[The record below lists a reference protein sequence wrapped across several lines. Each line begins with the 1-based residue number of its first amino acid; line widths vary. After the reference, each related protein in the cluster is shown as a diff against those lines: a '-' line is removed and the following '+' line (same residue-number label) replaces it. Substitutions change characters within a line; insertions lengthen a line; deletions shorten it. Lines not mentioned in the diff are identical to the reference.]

1 MTPSSATEP
10 DAALDGGRR
19 LRPRRVPM
27 PGAAGRHAPIP
38 PWLLAGGSLAGY
50 AAVRLLAGVHDPF
63 GIGLAALPLFISS
76 IFLGRRAAA
85 LVALAVVVLTIGPI
99 GFSSTWTALD
109 WSTLAELTVLV
120 MSAALLRLAF
130 GRIAARD
137 ASREAREASLND
149 RIESVLG
156 IAERLTTS
164 LDRDEVFGLIV
175 SEMNRAV
182 ATDATTIRIRRGDRL
197 ELVAW
202 AGMSAEIAAQLPVLT
217 TDEDWFQEV
226 DLTRRPWS
234 RDDVAVARRSDADE
248 LRYERYDGVV
258 RIGAE
263 LVVPLLQD
271 DRVIGVMSAVSF
283 EPRTWTAGD
292 IEFAEAVATHASI
305 AIHNAN
311 LFGEAQVRAGQLAVL
326 QAASARMSRQNTIES
341 VGRAIVEEI
350 RQIIDYHNCR
360 VYMLDET
367 SELIPIAF
375 EGVVGA
381 YEKVDFELLRTRL
394 GEGFTGWVG
403 LHGLPLLVNDANSDP
418 RGATIPGTD
427 EVDESM
433 LVVPMRYDERVS
445 GVITLSKLGL
455 NQFDEDNLQLLS
467 ILADQAATAV
477 ESARLL
483 TRSERLAQEL
493 RGLLDM
499 SSALS
504 ESLDPRQ
511 VADLIAR
518 HLATAMGVERCG
530 ISYWERA
537 TDRILTW
544 GYWPASDLEAIEPA
558 FDIKDYPE
566 TRRVLERQVT
576 VVVDTHDP
584 LADRAEVAYLVQTG
598 DRMLAMLPLVAKGTA
613 IGLVEL
619 TSRTHRT
626 FDATRLELA
635 RTMANEA
642 AMALENARLYED
654 ARKLADRD
662 QLTGFFN
669 HRYLH
674 ERLGE
679 EVVRSQ
685 RSKTPLAVMM
695 IDLDG
700 FKLVN
705 DTFGHLFGDRVLA
718 WVAEELRTTLRAS
731 DIPARYGGDEF
742 AIILPDTDREAA
754 WLAAQRVLAAL
765 SERGYQSPDRS
776 PVSIGCSIGV
786 AAYPVDGRTAQDLI
800 ARADAAMYRVKG
812 AGGSAAEL
820 AVVRGGQRRA
830 GRAPRPARPGAPELV
845 SIAGPGA
852 AGSAS

>member
-1 MTPSSATEP
+1 MQNTLRP
-10 DAALDGGRR
+10 AAL
-19 LRPRRVPM
+19 LR
-27 PGAAGRHAPIP
+27 APIP
-38 PWLLAGGSLAGY
+38 P
-50 AAVRLLAGVHDPF
+50 VLLAGVAIVGYGLVRVLAGASDPF
-63 GIGLAALPLFISS
+63 GIGLAALPLFVAA
-76 IFLGRRAAA
+76 IFLGRGPAL
-85 LVALAVVVLTIGPI
+85 LVALAVGLITVGPMIGT
-99 GFSSTWTALD
+99 SHWTGLE
-109 WSTLAELTVLV
+109 WSTVAELAVLV
-120 MSAALLRLAF
+120 VSATFVRLAF

-137 ASREAREASLND
+137 ASRTEREARLND

-156 IAERLTTS
+156 IAQRLTTS
-164 LDRDEVFGLIV
+164 LDRTEVFRLIV

-182 ATDATTIRIRRGDRL
+182 ATDGTTIRIRRGDVL

-202 AGMSAEIAAQLPVLT
+202 AGLADDVAGRLPELST
-217 TDEDWFQEV
+217 TEDWFQEIEQ
-226 DLTRRPWS
+226 TRRPWY
-234 RDDVAVARRSDADE
+234 RDDIDADRRSAAGR
-248 LRYERYDGVV
+248 LRYERYDPVA
-258 RIGAE
+258 RIAAE

-283 EPRTWTAGD
+283 QPRAWTTGD

-305 AIHNAN
+305 AIHNAD

-360 VYMLDET
+360 VYMLEE
-367 SELIPIAF
+367 SAELLPIAF
-375 EGVVGA
+375 EGIVGA

-403 LHGLPLLVNDANSDP
+403 LHGLPLLINDANNDP

-433 LVVPMRYDERVS
+433 LVVPMRYDERVI

-455 NQFDEDNLQLLS
+455 NQFDEDNLRLLS

-483 TRSERLAQEL
+483 THSQRLAQEL

-518 HLATAMGVERCG
+518 HLASVMGVERCG
-530 ISYWERA
+530 ISYWERG
-537 TDRILTW
+537 TDRLLTW
-544 GYWPASDLEAIEPA
+544 GYWPAAELEGVEPYFDL
-558 FDIKDYPE
+558 DDYPD

-576 VVVDTHDP
+576 SVIDTHDP
-584 LADRAEVAYLVQTG
+584 AADRAEVALLVQQG
-598 DRMLAMLPLVAKGTA
+598 DRMLAMLPLVAKGTS

-619 TSRTHRT
+619 ISRSPKT

-679 EVVRSQ
+679 ELVRSQ
-685 RSKTPLAVMM
+685 RSKTALAVLM

-705 DTFGHLFGDRVLA
+705 DSFGHLFGDKVLA
-718 WVAEELRTTLRAS
+718 WVAGELRATLRAS

-754 WLAAQRVLAAL
+754 WLAAQRILAAL
-765 SERGYQSPDRS
+765 TERAYPSADRA

-786 AAYPVDGRTAQDLI
+786 AAFPVDGRTAQDLI
-800 ARADAAMYRVKG
+800 ARADAAMYRAKG

-820 AVVRGGQRRA
+820 AGLRGGQRRS
-830 GRAPRPARPGAPELV
+830 RPARPGRSAARPLV
-845 SIAGPGA
+845 AV
-852 AGSAS
+852 AGSAEVDSGS

>member
-1 MTPSSATEP
+1 MQNTIRPAT
-10 DAALDGGRR
+10 L
-19 LRPRRVPM
+19 LR
-27 PGAAGRHAPIP
+27 APIP
-38 PWLLAGGSLAGY
+38 PALLAAVSVGGYGI
-50 AAVRLLAGVHDPF
+50 VRLAAGVHDPF
-63 GIGLAALPLFISS
+63 GIGLAAVPLFVAAV
-76 IFLGRRAAA
+76 FLGRRAAL
-85 LVALAVVVLTIGPI
+85 LVALAIALITVGPI
-99 GFSSTWTALD
+99 LVLRTRSALD
-109 WSTLAELTVLV
+109 WSSIAEFVILAI
-120 MSAALLRLAF
+120 SAIFLRLAF
-130 GRIAARD
+130 GRVAARD
-137 ASREAREASLND
+137 ASRAAREATLND

-156 IAERLTTS
+156 IAQRLTTS
-164 LDRDEVFGLIV
+164 LDRTEVFRLIV

-182 ATDATTIRIRRGDRL
+182 VTDATTIRIRRGDAL

-202 AGMSAEIAAQLPVLT
+202 AGLTDEIAGRLPVLAT
-217 TDEDWFQEV
+217 SEDWFQEIEHS
-226 DLTRRPWS
+226 RRPWY
-234 RDDVAVARRSDADE
+234 RDDVETDRRSEAGRQ
-248 LRYERYDGVV
+248 RYERYDPVV
-258 RIGAE
+258 AIASE

-271 DRVIGVMSAVSF
+271 ERVIGVMSAVSF
-283 EPRTWTAGD
+283 ARRKWTSGD

-305 AIHNAN
+305 AIHNAD

-360 VYMLDET
+360 VYMLEEDA
-367 SELIPIAF
+367 ELLPIAF

-403 LHGLPLLVNDANSDP
+403 MHGLPLLINDANNDP

-433 LVVPMRYDERVS
+433 LVVPMRYDERVI

-455 NQFDEDNLQLLS
+455 NQFDEDNLRLLS

-483 TRSERLAQEL
+483 TRSERLALEL

-518 HLATAMGVERCG
+518 HLATAMDVERCG
-530 ISYWERA
+530 ISYWERS
-537 TDRILTW
+537 TDRLLTW
-544 GYWPASDLEAIEPA
+544 GYWPSADLEGVEPY
-558 FDIKDYPE
+558 FELDDYPD

-576 VVVDTHDP
+576 SVIDTHDP
-584 LADRAEVAYLVQTG
+584 AADRAEVALLVQGG
-598 DRMLAMLPLVAKGTA
+598 DRMLAMLPLVAKGTS

-619 TSRTHRT
+619 ISRSPKT

-685 RSKTPLAVMM
+685 RSKTPLAVLM

-718 WVAEELRTTLRAS
+718 WVAEQLRATLRAS
-731 DIPARYGGDEF
+731 DVPARYGGDEF
-742 AIILPDTDREAA
+742 AIILPDTDRDAA
-754 WLAAQRVLAAL
+754 WLAAQRILAAM
-765 SERGYQSPDRS
+765 SEHAYQGADRA

-800 ARADAAMYRVKG
+800 AKADAAMYRAKG
-812 AGGSAAEL
+812 DGGAAAEL
-820 AVVRGGQRRA
+820 AGSRSAMRRSRGARQGHPA
-830 GRAPRPARPGAPELV
+830 GPQLLAIGGSADGAP
-845 SIAGPGA
+845 
-852 AGSAS
+852 GSEARSTRR

>member
-1 MTPSSATEP
+1 MQNNLRP
-10 DAALDGGRR
+10 AAL
-19 LRPRRVPM
+19 LR
-27 PGAAGRHAPIP
+27 APIP
-38 PWLLAGGSLAGY
+38 AGPLAAAAVLGY
-50 AAVRLLAGVHDPF
+50 ALARAVAGSHEPYGV
-63 GIGLAALPLFISS
+63 GLAALPLFVAA
-76 IFLGRRAAA
+76 IFLGRRAAL
-85 LVALAVVVLTIGPI
+85 LVALAVVAITVGPLLA
-99 GFSSTWTALD
+99 TRPWTALEG
-109 WSTLAELTVLV
+109 SIVTELVVLV
-120 MSAALLRLAF
+120 VAAIILRLAF
-130 GRIAARD
+130 GRIVARD
-137 ASREAREASLND
+137 ASRAAREARLND

-156 IAERLTTS
+156 IAQRLTTS
-164 LDRDEVFGLIV
+164 LDRTEVFQLIV

-182 ATDATTIRIRRGDRL
+182 ATDATTIRIRRGEDL

-202 AGMSAEIAAQLPVLT
+202 AGLPDDVAGALPVLT
-217 TDEDWFQEV
+217 TGEDWFREI
-226 DLTRRPWS
+226 DATRRPWY
-234 RDDVAVARRSDADE
+234 RDDVEADRRSE
-248 LRYERYDGVV
+248 PGRLRYERYDPVV
-258 RIGAE
+258 QIASE

-283 EPRTWTAGD
+283 VRRTWTPGD

-305 AIHNAN
+305 AIHNAD

-326 QAASARMSRQNTIES
+326 QAASSRMSRQNTIES

-360 VYMLDET
+360 VYMLED
-367 SELIPIAF
+367 SAELLPIAF

-403 LHGLPLLVNDANSDP
+403 LHGLPLLINDANNDP

-433 LVVPMRYDERVS
+433 LVVPMRYDERVI

-455 NQFDEDNLQLLS
+455 NQFDEDNLRLLS

-483 TRSERLAQEL
+483 THSQRLALEL

-504 ESLDPRQ
+504 ESLDPRE

-518 HLATAMGVERCG
+518 HLASAMGVERCG
-530 ISYWERA
+530 ISYWERSS
-537 TDRILTW
+537 DRLLTW
-544 GYWPASDLEAIEPA
+544 GYWPAAELEGVEPYFDLN
-558 FDIKDYPE
+558 DYPD

-576 VVVDTHDP
+576 SVIDTHDP
-584 LADRAEVAYLVQTG
+584 AADRAEVALLVQSG
-598 DRMLAMLPLVAKGTA
+598 DRMLAMLPLVAKGTS

-619 TSRTHRT
+619 ISRSPKT

-685 RSKTPLAVMM
+685 RSKTPLAVLM

-718 WVAEELRTTLRAS
+718 WVAEELRATLRAS

-754 WLAAQRVLAAL
+754 WLAAQRILVAL
-765 SERGYQSPDRS
+765 TERSYQSPDRA

-786 AAYPVDGRTAQDLI
+786 AAFPVDGRTAQDLI

-812 AGGSAAEL
+812 AGGAAAEL
-820 AVVRGGQRRA
+820 AGLRGGQRRS
-830 GRAPRPARPGAPELV
+830 RTNRQARSSSRLLLAVGGSTGVEPGA
-845 SIAGPGA
+845 
-852 AGSAS
+852 

>member
-1 MTPSSATEP
+1 M
-10 DAALDGGRR
+10 GR
-19 LRPRRVPM
+19 LRSRNERAFTRPVTLLR
-27 PGAAGRHAPIP
+27 APIP
-38 PWLLAGGSLAGY
+38 PWLLAVGSLLGY
-50 AAVRLLAGVHDPF
+50 GLVRLLAGVHDPF
-63 GIGLAALPLFISS
+63 GIGLAAVPLFVAST
-76 IFLGRRAAA
+76 FLGGRAAI
-85 LVALAVVVLTIGPI
+85 LVGLAVTFLTIGPI
-99 GFSSTWTALD
+99 AVTPPWTVLD
-109 WSTLAELTVLV
+109 WSALAELAVLAV
-120 MSAALLRLAF
+120 SATFLRLAL

-137 ASREAREASLND
+137 ASRAAREARLND

-156 IAERLTTS
+156 IAQRLTTS
-164 LDRDEVFGLIV
+164 LDRNEVFRLIV

-182 ATDATTIRIRRGDRL
+182 ATDATTIRIRRGDTL

-202 AGMSAEIAAQLPVLT
+202 AGMTDEVAGQLPALAT
-217 TDEDWFQEV
+217 AEDWFQEV
-226 DLTRRPWS
+226 ERTRQPWY
-234 RDDVAVARRSDADE
+234 RDDVAADRVTE
-248 LRYERYDGVV
+248 AGRLRYERYDQVA
-258 RIGAE
+258 RIAAE

-283 EPRTWTAGD
+283 ERRTWTAGD

-305 AIHNAN
+305 AIHNAD

-360 VYMLDET
+360 VYMLEET
-367 SELIPIAF
+367 AELIPIAF
-375 EGVVGA
+375 EGRVGA
-381 YEKVDFELLRTRL
+381 YEQVDFELLRTRL

-403 LHGLPLLVNDANSDP
+403 LHGLPLLINDANTDP

-433 LVVPMRYDERVS
+433 LVVPMRYDERVI

-455 NQFDEDNLQLLS
+455 DQFDENNLRLLS

-504 ESLDPRQ
+504 ASLDPRQ

-518 HLATAMGVERCG
+518 HLAKSMDVEGCG
-530 ISYWERA
+530 ISYWERS

-544 GYWPASDLEAIEPA
+544 GYWPTAEIEAVEPSFDLN
-558 FDIKDYPE
+558 DYPE

-576 VVVDTHDP
+576 SVIDTHDP
-584 LADRAEVAYLVQTG
+584 LADRAEVSLLVQAG
-598 DRMLAMLPLVAKGTA
+598 DRLLAMLPLVAKGTS

-619 TSRTHRT
+619 ISSSPKT

-635 RTMANEA
+635 RTMAHEA

-685 RSKTPLAVMM
+685 RSKTPLAVLM

-718 WVAEELRTTLRAS
+718 WVAEELRATLRAS

-754 WLAAQRVLAAL
+754 WLAAQRILAAL
-765 SERGYQSPDRS
+765 TERAYHSPDRS

-812 AGGSAAEL
+812 VGGAAAEL
-820 AVVRGGQRRA
+820 AVLRGSPHRARA
-830 GRAPRPARPGAPELV
+830 GRPTRSGGRAVVPIG
-845 SIAGPGA
+845 
-852 AGSAS
+852 GSAAADSVP

>member
-1 MTPSSATEP
+1 MQNTIRP
-10 DAALDGGRR
+10 AAL
-19 LRPRRVPM
+19 LR
-27 PGAAGRHAPIP
+27 APIP
-38 PWLLAGGSLAGY
+38 AGPLAVAAVLGY
-50 AAVRLLAGVHDPF
+50 ALARAVAGSHEPYGV
-63 GIGLAALPLFISS
+63 GLAALPLFVAA
-76 IFLGRRAAA
+76 IFLGRRAAL
-85 LVALAVVVLTIGPI
+85 LVALVVGAITIVPLLA
-99 GFSSTWTALD
+99 TRPWTAFEG
-109 WSTLAELTVLV
+109 SIVTELAVLV
-120 MSAALLRLAF
+120 VAAIILRLAF
-130 GRIAARD
+130 GRIIARD
-137 ASREAREASLND
+137 ASRAAREARLND

-156 IAERLTTS
+156 IAQRLTTS
-164 LDRDEVFGLIV
+164 LDRTEVFRLIV

-182 ATDATTIRIRRGDRL
+182 ATDATTIRIRRGEAL

-202 AGMSAEIAAQLPVLT
+202 AGLPDDVAGALPALT
-217 TDEDWFQEV
+217 TGEDWFQEI
-226 DLTRRPWS
+226 DHSRRPWY
-234 RDDVAVARRSDADE
+234 RDDVAADRGTE
-248 LRYERYDGVV
+248 PGRVRYERYDPVV
-258 RIGAE
+258 QIASE

-305 AIHNAN
+305 AIHNAD

-360 VYMLDET
+360 VYMLED
-367 SELIPIAF
+367 SAELLPIAF

-403 LHGLPLLVNDANSDP
+403 LHGLPLLINDANDDP

-427 EVDESM
+427 EVEESM
-433 LVVPMRYDERVS
+433 LVVPMRYDERVI

-455 NQFDEDNLQLLS
+455 HQFDEDNLRLLS

-483 TRSERLAQEL
+483 THSQRLAQEL

-504 ESLDPRQ
+504 ESLDPRE

-518 HLATAMGVERCG
+518 HLASAMGVERCG
-530 ISYWERA
+530 ISYWERT
-537 TDRILTW
+537 TDRLLTW
-544 GYWPASDLEAIEPA
+544 GYWPAAELEGVEPYFDLA
-558 FDIKDYPE
+558 DYPE

-576 VVVDTHDP
+576 SVVDTHDP
-584 LADRAEVAYLVQTG
+584 AADRAEVALLVQAG
-598 DRMLAMLPLVAKGTA
+598 DRMLAMLPLVAKGTS

-619 TSRTHRT
+619 TSRSPKT

-685 RSKTPLAVMM
+685 RSRTPLAVLM

-718 WVAEELRTTLRAS
+718 WVAEELRATLRAS

-754 WLAAQRVLAAL
+754 WLAAQRILVAL
-765 SERGYQSPDRS
+765 SERAYQSPDRA
-776 PVSIGCSIGV
+776 PVSVGCSIGV
-786 AAYPVDGRTAQDLI
+786 AAFPVDGRTAQDLI

-812 AGGSAAEL
+812 AGGAAAEL
-820 AVVRGGQRRA
+820 AALRGGQRRSRA
-830 GRAPRPARPGAPELV
+830 GRHARPAGRQLVAVGGSNETDPGA
-845 SIAGPGA
+845 
-852 AGSAS
+852 

>member
-1 MTPSSATEP
+1 MQNTLRP
-10 DAALDGGRR
+10 AAL
-19 LRPRRVPM
+19 LR
-27 PGAAGRHAPIP
+27 APIP
-38 PWLLAGGSLAGY
+38 P
-50 AAVRLLAGVHDPF
+50 VLLAGVAIVGYGLVRVLAGAPDPF
-63 GIGLAALPLFISS
+63 GIGLAALPLFVAA
-76 IFLGRRAAA
+76 IFLGRGSAL
-85 LVALAVVVLTIGPI
+85 LVALAVGLITVGPMIGT
-99 GFSSTWTALD
+99 SHWTGLE
-109 WSTLAELTVLV
+109 WSTVAELAVLV
-120 MSAALLRLAF
+120 VSATFVRLAF

-137 ASREAREASLND
+137 ASRTEREARLND

-156 IAERLTTS
+156 IAQRLTTS
-164 LDRDEVFGLIV
+164 LDRTEVFRLIV

-182 ATDATTIRIRRGDRL
+182 ATDGTTIRIRRGDLL

-202 AGMSAEIAAQLPVLT
+202 AGLADDVAGRLPELST
-217 TDEDWFQEV
+217 TEDWFQEIEQ
-226 DLTRRPWS
+226 TRRPWY
-234 RDDVAVARRSDADE
+234 RDDVDADRRSAAGRI
-248 LRYERYDGVV
+248 RYERYDPVV
-258 RIGAE
+258 VIAAE

-305 AIHNAN
+305 AIHNAD

-360 VYMLDET
+360 VYMLEET
-367 SELIPIAF
+367 AELIPIAF
-375 EGVVGA
+375 EGIVGA
-381 YEKVDFELLRTRL
+381 YEQVDFELLRTRL

-403 LHGLPLLVNDANSDP
+403 LHGLPLLVNDANIDP

-433 LVVPMRYDERVS
+433 LVVPMRYDERVI

-455 NQFDEDNLQLLS
+455 NQFDEDNLRLLS

-483 TRSERLAQEL
+483 THSQRLAQEL

-530 ISYWERA
+530 ISYWERG
-537 TDRILTW
+537 TDRLLTW
-544 GYWPASDLEAIEPA
+544 GYWPAAELEGVEPYFDLA
-558 FDIKDYPE
+558 DYPD

-576 VVVDTHDP
+576 SVIDTHDP
-584 LADRAEVAYLVQTG
+584 TADRAEVALLVQSG
-598 DRMLAMLPLVAKGTA
+598 DRMLAMLPLVAKGTS

-619 TSRTHRT
+619 ISRSPKT

-642 AMALENARLYED
+642 AMALE
-654 ARKLADRD
+654 
-662 QLTGFFN
+662 
-669 HRYLH
+669 
-674 ERLGE
+674 
-679 EVVRSQ
+679 
-685 RSKTPLAVMM
+685 
-695 IDLDG
+695 
-700 FKLVN
+700 
-705 DTFGHLFGDRVLA
+705 
-718 WVAEELRTTLRAS
+718 
-731 DIPARYGGDEF
+731 
-742 AIILPDTDREAA
+742 
-754 WLAAQRVLAAL
+754 
-765 SERGYQSPDRS
+765 
-776 PVSIGCSIGV
+776 
-786 AAYPVDGRTAQDLI
+786 
-800 ARADAAMYRVKG
+800 
-812 AGGSAAEL
+812 
-820 AVVRGGQRRA
+820 
-830 GRAPRPARPGAPELV
+830 
-845 SIAGPGA
+845 
-852 AGSAS
+852 

>member
-1 MTPSSATEP
+1 MSVTNEGAFSRPSAI
-10 DAALDGGRR
+10 
-19 LRPRRVPM
+19 LR
-27 PGAAGRHAPIP
+27 APIP
-38 PWLLAGGSLAGY
+38 ASLLATAAVLGY
-50 AAVRLLAGVHDPF
+50 ALVRLLAGIHDPF
-63 GIGLAALPLFISS
+63 GIGLAALPLFIAA
-76 IFLGRRAAA
+76 IFLGRRAA
-85 LVALAVVVLTIGPI
+85 LVVVLAVVAITAGPI
-99 GFSSTWTALD
+99 ALTARWTAFD
-109 WSTLAELTVLV
+109 WSTIAELTVLV
-120 MSAALLRLAF
+120 VSAAFLRLAF

-137 ASREAREASLND
+137 ASRAAREATLND

-156 IAERLTTS
+156 IAQRLTTS
-164 LDRDEVFGLIV
+164 LDRTEVFRLIV

-182 ATDATTIRIRRGDRL
+182 ATDATTIRIRHGEALR
-197 ELVAW
+197 LVAW
-202 AGMSAEIAAQLPVLT
+202 AGLTDEVAGRLPVLST
-217 TDEDWFQEV
+217 GEDWFQEI
-226 DLTRRPWS
+226 DRTRRPWS
-234 RDDVAVARRSDADE
+234 RDDVVADRRTAAGVAR
-248 LRYERYDGVV
+248 YGRYDPVV
-258 RIGAE
+258 PIAAE

-271 DRVIGVMSAVSF
+271 DRVIGVMSAVSL
-283 EPRTWTAGD
+283 ERRTWTAAD

-305 AIHNAN
+305 AIHNAD

-360 VYMLDET
+360 VYMLEET
-367 SELIPIAF
+367 AELIPIAF
-375 EGVVGA
+375 EGSVGA
-381 YEKVDFELLRTRL
+381 YEQVDFELLRTRL

-403 LHGLPLLVNDANSDP
+403 LHGLPLLIDDANDDP

-433 LVVPMRYDERVS
+433 LVVPMRYDERVI

-455 NQFDEDNLQLLS
+455 HQFDEDNLRLLS

-483 TRSERLAQEL
+483 TRSERLALEL

-518 HLATAMGVERCG
+518 HLADAMDVERCG

-537 TDRILTW
+537 TDRLLTW
-544 GYWPASDLEAIEPA
+544 GYWPAAELEGIEPW
-558 FDIKDYPE
+558 FDLDDYPD

-576 VVVDTHDP
+576 SVVDTHDP
-584 LADRAEVAYLVQTG
+584 AADRAEVALLVQAG
-598 DRMLAMLPLVAKGTA
+598 DRMLAMLPLVAKGTS

-619 TSRTHRT
+619 ISRRPKT

-654 ARKLADRD
+654 ARKLADHD

-685 RSKTPLAVMM
+685 RSKTPLAVLM

-718 WVAEELRTTLRAS
+718 WVAEELRATLRTS
-731 DIPARYGGDEF
+731 DIAARYGGDEF

-754 WLAAQRVLAAL
+754 WLAAQRILAAL
-765 SERGYQSPDRS
+765 TERAYQSPDRA

-786 AAYPVDGRTAQDLI
+786 AAFPVDGGTAQDLI

-820 AVVRGGQRRA
+820 AALRGGQRRSRV
-830 GRAPRPARPGAPELV
+830 GRSARPPGRQLL
-845 SIAGPGA
+845 SIG
-852 AGSAS
+852 GSPPIRGEG

>member
-1 MTPSSATEP
+1 VT
-10 DAALDGGRR
+10 L
-19 LRPRRVPM
+19 LR
-27 PGAAGRHAPIP
+27 APIP
-38 PWLLAGGSLAGY
+38 PWLLAAVSILGY
-50 AAVRLLAGVHDPF
+50 GLVRLLTGVHDPF
-63 GIGLAALPLFISS
+63 GIGLAAVPL
-76 IFLGRRAAA
+76 
-85 LVALAVVVLTIGPI
+85 LVAATFFDRRTAASVVLAIFGLTLVPI
-99 GFSSTWTALD
+99 ILTGSWSALD
-109 WSTLAELTVLV
+109 WSALAEVTVLAA
-120 MSAALLRLAF
+120 SAMFLRIAF

-137 ASREAREASLND
+137 ASRTARELRLNE
-149 RIESVLG
+149 RIEAVLG
-156 IAERLTTS
+156 IAQRLTTS
-164 LDRDEVFGLIV
+164 LDRDKVFGLIV
-175 SEMNRAV
+175 GEMNRAV
-182 ATDATTIRIRRGDRL
+182 ATDATTIRLRRGDCL

-202 AGMSAEIAAQLPVLT
+202 AGLTNEAAARLPDLST
-217 TDEDWFQEV
+217 SEDWFQEV
-226 DLTRRPWS
+226 EQTLRPWH
-234 RDDVAVARRSDADE
+234 RDDVATDRQSEAGLA
-248 LRYERYDGVV
+248 RYERYDGVAP
-258 RIGAE
+258 IGAE

-283 EPRTWTAGD
+283 EPRTWTPGD
-292 IEFAEAVATHASI
+292 IEFAEAIATHASI
-305 AIHNAN
+305 AIHNAD
-311 LFGEAQVRAGQLAVL
+311 LFGEAEVRAGQLAVL

-350 RQIIDYHNCR
+350 RQIIDYHNGR
-360 VYMLDET
+360 VYMLEDNA
-367 SELIPIAF
+367 ELIPIAF
-375 EGVVGA
+375 EGTVGA
-381 YEKVDFELLRTRL
+381 YEQVDFEVLRTKL

-403 LHGLPLLVNDANSDP
+403 AHGLPLLINDANDDP

-433 LVVPMRYDERVS
+433 LVVPMRYDERVI

-455 NQFDEDNLQLLS
+455 NQFDEDNLRLLS

-483 TRSERLAQEL
+483 TRSERLALEL

-518 HLATAMGVERCG
+518 HLAVAMGVERCG
-530 ISYWERA
+530 ISYWER
-537 TDRILTW
+537 TNDRILSW
-544 GYWPASDLEAIEPA
+544 GYWPSEDLEAVEPYY
-558 FDIKDYPE
+558 DLNDYPE

-576 VVVDTHDP
+576 SLIDSHDP
-584 LADRAEVAYLVQTG
+584 RADRAEVALMTQQG
-598 DRMLAMLPLVAKGTA
+598 DRLLAMLPLVAKGTS

-619 TSRTHRT
+619 MSSSPKT

-685 RSKTPLAVMM
+685 RSKTPLAVLM

-718 WVAEELRTTLRAS
+718 WVAEELRATLRAS

-742 AIILPDTDREAA
+742 AVILPDTDRDAA
-754 WLAAQRVLAAL
+754 WLAAQRILAAL
-765 SERGYQSPDRS
+765 GERAFQSPDRS

-786 AAYPVDGRTAQDLI
+786 AAYPLDGRTAQDLI
-800 ARADAAMYRVKG
+800 ARADAAMYRVKDTGG
-812 AGGSAAEL
+812 ASAEL
-820 AVVRGGQRRA
+820 AAPAGTRRRSRTGRVTRSGEHELVAFRGG
-830 GRAPRPARPGAPELV
+830 
-845 SIAGPGA
+845 GPT
-852 AGSAS
+852 GS

>member
-1 MTPSSATEP
+1 MQKTIRP
-10 DAALDGGRR
+10 AAL
-19 LRPRRVPM
+19 LR
-27 PGAAGRHAPIP
+27 APIP
-38 PWLLAGGSLAGY
+38 PALLAAVLVAGY
-50 AAVRLLAGVHDPF
+50 GLVRAAAGVPEPF
-63 GIGLAALPLFISS
+63 GIGLAALPLFVAA
-76 IFLGRRAAA
+76 IFLGRWSAVLVGVAITVITVGPMLGTSPWTRLDSS
-85 LVALAVVVLTIGPI
+85 LVAELAV
-99 GFSSTWTALD
+99 
-109 WSTLAELTVLV
+109 LAV
-120 MSAALLRLAF
+120 SATFLRLAF

-137 ASREAREASLND
+137 ASRAAREARLND

-156 IAERLTTS
+156 IAQRLTTS
-164 LDRDEVFGLIV
+164 LDRTEVFRLIV

-182 ATDATTIRIRRGDRL
+182 ATDATTIRIRRGETL

-202 AGMSAEIAAQLPVLT
+202 AGLADDLAGQLPLLNT
-217 TDEDWFQEV
+217 SEDWFQEIEGS
-226 DLTRRPWS
+226 RRPWY
-234 RDDVAVARRSDADE
+234 RDDVDADRRSE
-248 LRYERYDGVV
+248 PGRVRYERYDPVV
-258 RIGAE
+258 RIAAE

-283 EPRTWTAGD
+283 ERRTWTAGD

-305 AIHNAN
+305 AIHNAD

-360 VYMLDET
+360 VYMLED
-367 SELIPIAF
+367 SAELLPIAF
-375 EGVVGA
+375 EGIVGA

-403 LHGLPLLVNDANSDP
+403 LHGLPLLINDANDDP

-433 LVVPMRYDERVS
+433 LVVPMRYDERVI

-455 NQFDEDNLQLLS
+455 NQFDEDNLRLLS

-483 TRSERLAQEL
+483 THSQRLALEL

-518 HLATAMGVERCG
+518 HLATVMGVERCG

-537 TDRILTW
+537 TDRLLTW
-544 GYWPASDLEAIEPA
+544 GYWPAAELEGVEPYFDLN
-558 FDIKDYPE
+558 DYPD
-566 TRRVLERQVT
+566 TRRVLEHQVT
-576 VVVDTHDP
+576 SIIDTHDP
-584 LADRAEVAYLVQTG
+584 LADRAEVALLVQGG
-598 DRMLAMLPLVAKGTA
+598 DRMLAMLPLVAKGTS

-619 TSRTHRT
+619 ISRSPKT

-685 RSKTPLAVMM
+685 RSKTPLAVLM

-718 WVAEELRTTLRAS
+718 WVAEELRATLRAS

-754 WLAAQRVLAAL
+754 WLAAQRILAAL
-765 SERGYQSPDRS
+765 TERAFQSADRA
-776 PVSIGCSIGV
+776 PVSIGCSIG
-786 AAYPVDGRTAQDLI
+786 AAAFPVDGRTAQDLI
-800 ARADAAMYRVKG
+800 ARADAAMYRVKN
-812 AGGSAAEL
+812 AGGAAAEL
-820 AVVRGGQRRA
+820 AGLHGGQRRSRV
-830 GRAPRPARPGAPELV
+830 GRPARPAGRQLIA
-845 SIAGPGA
+845 IAGA
-852 AGSAS
+852 AEVEAGS

>member
-1 MTPSSATEP
+1 MTPSSSSES
-10 DAALDGGRR
+10 DAVPTGAVRSRDERAFIRPAKL
-19 LRPRRVPM
+19 LR
-27 PGAAGRHAPIP
+27 APIP
-38 PWLLAGGSLAGY
+38 PWLLAVGSLIGY
-50 AAVRLLAGVHDPF
+50 GTVRLLAGVHDPF
-63 GIGLAALPLFISS
+63 GIGLAAVPLFVAA
-76 IFLGRRAAA
+76 IFLGRRAAILVGLAIA
-85 LVALAVVVLTIGPI
+85 LLTIGPI
-99 GFSSTWTALD
+99 ALTPHWTVLD
-109 WSTLAELTVLV
+109 WSTLAELTVLAV
-120 MSAALLRLAF
+120 SATFLRLAF
-130 GRIAARD
+130 GRLAARD
-137 ASREAREASLND
+137 ASRAAREASLND

-156 IAERLTTS
+156 IAQRLTTS
-164 LDRDEVFGLIV
+164 LDRNEVFRLIV
-175 SEMNRAV
+175 NEMNRAA
-182 ATDATTIRIRRGDRL
+182 ATDATTIRIRRGNTL

-202 AGMSAEIAAQLPVLT
+202 AGLSDAVAAQLPVLA
-217 TDEDWFQEV
+217 TDEEWFLEIEQ
-226 DLTRRPWS
+226 TRRPWY
-234 RDDVAVARRSDADE
+234 RDDVAADRE
-248 LRYERYDGVV
+248 TEAGRLRYERYDQVA
-258 RIGAE
+258 RIAAE

-283 EPRTWTAGD
+283 EARSWTAAD
-292 IEFAEAVATHASI
+292 IEFAEAVATPASI
-305 AIHNAN
+305 AIHNAD

-360 VYMLDET
+360 VYMLEET
-367 SELIPIAF
+367 AELIPIAF
-375 EGVVGA
+375 EGIVGA
-381 YEKVDFELLRTRL
+381 YEQVDFELLRTKL

-403 LHGLPLLVNDANSDP
+403 LHGLPLLINDANADP

-433 LVVPMRYDERVS
+433 LVVPMRYDERVI

-455 NQFDEDNLQLLS
+455 RQFDEDNLRLLS

-483 TRSERLAQEL
+483 TRSERLALEL

-518 HLATAMGVERCG
+518 HLATAMGVERCA
-530 ISYWERA
+530 ISYWER
-537 TDRILTW
+537 TTERLLTW
-544 GYWPASDLEAIEPA
+544 GYWPAAEMEGIEPY
-558 FDIKDYPE
+558 FDLSDYPE

-576 VVVDTHDP
+576 SVIDTHDP
-584 LADRAEVAYLVQTG
+584 QADRAEVALLVQSG
-598 DRMLAMLPLVAKGTA
+598 DRMLAMLPLVAKGTS

-619 TSRTHRT
+619 ISRSPKT

-718 WVAEELRTTLRAS
+718 WVAEELRATLRGS
-731 DIPARYGGDEF
+731 DVPARYGGDEF

-754 WLAAQRVLAAL
+754 WQAAQRILGAL
-765 SERGYQSPDRS
+765 TERAYQSPDRS

-812 AGGSAAEL
+812 AGGAAAEL
-820 AVVRGGQRRA
+820 AVLRDGQRRSRA
-830 GRAPRPARPGAPELV
+830 GRATRSRSHELV
-845 SIAGPGA
+845 AIR
-852 AGSAS
+852 GSAEADSIS

>member
-1 MTPSSATEP
+1 MQNTLRP
-10 DAALDGGRR
+10 AAL
-19 LRPRRVPM
+19 LR
-27 PGAAGRHAPIP
+27 APIP
-38 PWLLAGGSLAGY
+38 P
-50 AAVRLLAGVHDPF
+50 VLLAGVAIVGYGLVRVLAGAPDPF
-63 GIGLAALPLFISS
+63 GIGLAALPLFVAA
-76 IFLGRRAAA
+76 IFLGRGSAL
-85 LVALAVVVLTIGPI
+85 LVALAVGLITVGPMIG
-99 GFSSTWTALD
+99 TRHWTGLE
-109 WSTLAELTVLV
+109 WSTVAELAVLV
-120 MSAALLRLAF
+120 VSAIFLRLAF

-137 ASREAREASLND
+137 ASRTEREARLND

-156 IAERLTTS
+156 IAQRLTTS
-164 LDRDEVFGLIV
+164 LDRTEVFRLIV

-182 ATDATTIRIRRGDRL
+182 ATDGTTIRIRRGDVL

-202 AGMSAEIAAQLPVLT
+202 AGLADDVAGRLPELST
-217 TDEDWFQEV
+217 SEDWFQEIEQ
-226 DLTRRPWS
+226 TRRPWY
-234 RDDVAVARRSDADE
+234 RDDVDADRRSAAGR
-248 LRYERYDGVV
+248 LRYERYDPVV
-258 RIGAE
+258 RIAAE

-283 EPRTWTAGD
+283 QPRAWTTGD

-305 AIHNAN
+305 AIHNAD

-360 VYMLDET
+360 VYMLEE
-367 SELIPIAF
+367 SAELLPIAF
-375 EGVVGA
+375 EGIVGA

-403 LHGLPLLVNDANSDP
+403 LHGLPLLINDANNDP

-433 LVVPMRYDERVS
+433 LVVPMRYDERVI

-455 NQFDEDNLQLLS
+455 NQFDEDNLRLLS

-483 TRSERLAQEL
+483 THSQRLAQEL

-518 HLATAMGVERCG
+518 HLASVMGVERCG
-530 ISYWERA
+530 ISYWERG
-537 TDRILTW
+537 TDRLLTW
-544 GYWPASDLEAIEPA
+544 GYWPAAELEGVEPYFDL
-558 FDIKDYPE
+558 DDYPD

-576 VVVDTHDP
+576 SVIDTHDP
-584 LADRAEVAYLVQTG
+584 AADRAEVALLVQQG
-598 DRMLAMLPLVAKGTA
+598 DRMLAMLPLVAKGTS

-619 TSRTHRT
+619 ISRSPKT

-679 EVVRSQ
+679 ELVRSQ
-685 RSKTPLAVMM
+685 RSKTALAVLM

-705 DTFGHLFGDRVLA
+705 DSFGHLFGDKVLA
-718 WVAEELRTTLRAS
+718 WVTGELRATLRAS

-754 WLAAQRVLAAL
+754 WLAAQRILAAL
-765 SERGYQSPDRS
+765 TERAYQSADRA

-786 AAYPVDGRTAQDLI
+786 AAFPVDGRTAQDLI
-800 ARADAAMYRVKG
+800 ARADDAMYRAKG

-820 AVVRGGQRRA
+820 AGLRGGQRRS
-830 GRAPRPARPGAPELV
+830 RPARPGRSAARPLLPV
-845 SIAGPGA
+845 AGLA
-852 AGSAS
+852 EVDSGS

>member
-1 MTPSSATEP
+1 VTPSSSSEP
-10 DAALDGGRR
+10 DAVPTGAIRSRDERAFIRPATL
-19 LRPRRVPM
+19 LR
-27 PGAAGRHAPIP
+27 APIP
-38 PWLLAGGSLAGY
+38 PWLLAVGSLLGY
-50 AAVRLLAGVHDPF
+50 GTVRLLAGVHDPF
-63 GIGLAALPLFISS
+63 GIGLAAVPLFVAA
-76 IFLGRRAAA
+76 IFLGRRAAI
-85 LVALAVVVLTIGPI
+85 LVGLAIGVLTIGPI
-99 GFSSTWTALD
+99 ALTARWTVLD
-109 WSTLAELTVLV
+109 WSTLAELTVLAV
-120 MSAALLRLAF
+120 SAIFLRLAF

-137 ASREAREASLND
+137 ASRAAREASLND

-156 IAERLTTS
+156 IAQRLTTS
-164 LDRDEVFGLIV
+164 LDRNEVFGLIV
-175 SEMNRAV
+175 SEMNRAA
-182 ATDATTIRIRRGDRL
+182 ATDATTIRIRQGDTL

-202 AGMSAEIAAQLPVLT
+202 AGLTDAIAGQLPVLAT
-217 TDEDWFQEV
+217 GEDWFQEIEQ
-226 DLTRRPWS
+226 TRRPWY
-234 RDDVAVARRSDADE
+234 RDDVPADRE
-248 LRYERYDGVV
+248 TESGRLRYERYDKVA
-258 RIGAE
+258 RIAAE

-283 EPRTWTAGD
+283 EPRSWTAGD

-305 AIHNAN
+305 AIHNAD

-360 VYMLDET
+360 VYMLEET
-367 SELIPIAF
+367 AELIPIAF
-375 EGVVGA
+375 EGIVGA
-381 YEKVDFELLRTRL
+381 YEQVDFELLRTKL

-403 LHGLPLLVNDANSDP
+403 QHGLPLLINDANADP

-433 LVVPMRYDERVS
+433 LVVPMRYDERVI

-455 NQFDEDNLQLLS
+455 RQFDEDNLRLLS

-483 TRSERLAQEL
+483 TRSERLALEL
-493 RGLLDM
+493 GGLLDM

-518 HLATAMGVERCG
+518 HLATAMDVERCA
-530 ISYWERA
+530 ISYWER
-537 TDRILTW
+537 TTERLLTW
-544 GYWPASDLEAIEPA
+544 GYWPAGELEGIEPY
-558 FDIKDYPE
+558 FDLSDYPE

-576 VVVDTHDP
+576 SVTDTHDP
-584 LADRAEVAYLVQTG
+584 QADRAEVALLVQSS
-598 DRMLAMLPLVAKGTA
+598 DRMLAMLPLVAKGTS

-619 TSRTHRT
+619 ISRSPKT

-718 WVAEELRTTLRAS
+718 WVAEELRATLRAS

-754 WLAAQRVLAAL
+754 WQAAQRILSAL
-765 SERGYQSPDRS
+765 TERAYQSPDRS

-812 AGGSAAEL
+812 AGGAAAEL
-820 AVVRGGQRRA
+820 AVLRGGQRRSRA
-830 GRAPRPARPGAPELV
+830 GRSTRSTSHELV
-845 SIAGPGA
+845 AIR
-852 AGSAS
+852 GSAPADSIS

>member
-1 MTPSSATEP
+1 MQNSIRPV
-10 DAALDGGRR
+10 AL
-19 LRPRRVPM
+19 LRAPVP
-27 PGAAGRHAPIP
+27 PV
-38 PWLLAGGSLAGY
+38 LLAA
-50 AAVRLLAGVHDPF
+50 AAVLGYGLIRLLAGFHDPF
-63 GIGLAALPLFISS
+63 GMGLAAVPLFVAAV
-76 IFLGRRAAA
+76 FLGRRAAI
-85 LVALAVVVLTIGPI
+85 LVALATAIVSIAPI
-99 GFSSTWTALD
+99 VIAPSRTALD
-109 WSTLAELTVLV
+109 WSSIAELVILAI
-120 MSAALLRLAF
+120 SAIFLRIAF
-130 GRIAARD
+130 GRVAARD
-137 ASREAREASLND
+137 ASRAAREATLND

-156 IAERLTTS
+156 IAQRLTTS
-164 LDRDEVFGLIV
+164 LDRTEVFRLIV

-182 ATDATTIRIRRGDRL
+182 ATDATTIRIRRGDLL

-202 AGMSAEIAAQLPVLT
+202 AGLTDEVAGQMPVLST
-217 TDEDWFQEV
+217 TEDWYQEIEQ
-226 DLTRRPWS
+226 TRRPWY
-234 RDDVAVARRSDADE
+234 RDDVHADRETESGRR
-248 LRYERYDGVV
+248 RYERYDPIVS
-258 RIGAE
+258 IASE

-283 EPRTWTAGD
+283 ESRTWTSGD

-305 AIHNAN
+305 AIHNAD

-326 QAASARMSRQNTIES
+326 QAASSRMSRQNTIAS

-360 VYMLDET
+360 VYMLED
-367 SELIPIAF
+367 SEELLPIAF

-403 LHGLPLLVNDANSDP
+403 QHGLPLLINDANNDP
-418 RGATIPGTD
+418 RGATIPGAD

-433 LVVPMRYDERVS
+433 LVVPMRYDERVI

-455 NQFDEDNLQLLS
+455 NQFDEDNLRLLS

-483 TRSERLAQEL
+483 TRSERLALEL

-518 HLATAMGVERCG
+518 HLADAMGVERCG
-530 ISYWERA
+530 ISYWERG
-537 TDRILTW
+537 TDRLLTW
-544 GYWPASDLEAIEPA
+544 GYWPAADLEGVEPY
-558 FDIKDYPE
+558 FDLDDYPD

-576 VVVDTHDP
+576 SVIDTHDP
-584 LADRAEVAYLVQTG
+584 TADRAEVALLVQGG
-598 DRMLAMLPLVAKGTA
+598 DRMLAMLPLVAKGTS

-619 TSRTHRT
+619 ISRSPKT

-674 ERLGE
+674 ERFGE
-679 EVVRSQ
+679 EAVRAR
-685 RSKTPLAVMM
+685 RSHRPLSLLML
-695 IDLDG
+695 DLDD
-700 FKLVN
+700 FKLIN
-705 DTFGHLFGDRVLA
+705 DSFGHLLGDDVLR
-718 WVAEELRTTLRAS
+718 WTAELIRRTIRAS
-731 DIPARYGGDEF
+731 DVAARYGGDEF
-742 AIILPDTDREAA
+742 ALLLPDADHDEAAATAARLREAFA
-754 WLAAQRVLAAL
+754 SAAFSRDGRLAV
-765 SERGYQSPDRS
+765 
-776 PVSIGCSIGV
+776 PVGMSIG
-786 AAYPVDGRTAQDLI
+786 AATFPADGR
-800 ARADAAMYRVKG
+800 
-812 AGGSAAEL
+812 
-820 AVVRGGQRRA
+820 
-830 GRAPRPARPGAPELV
+830 
-845 SIAGPGA
+845 
-852 AGSAS
+852 

>member
-1 MTPSSATEP
+1 MQNTLRP
-10 DAALDGGRR
+10 AAL
-19 LRPRRVPM
+19 LR
-27 PGAAGRHAPIP
+27 APIP
-38 PWLLAGGSLAGY
+38 AGPLAVAAIAGY
-50 AAVRLLAGVHDPF
+50 ALARAVAGSHEPYGV
-63 GIGLAALPLFISS
+63 GLAALPLFVAA
-76 IFLGRRAAA
+76 IFLGRRAAL
-85 LVALAVVVLTIGPI
+85 LVGLAVAGITVVPLLATRP
-99 GFSSTWTALD
+99 WTGLD
-109 WSTLAELTVLV
+109 GSIVAELAVLV
-120 MSAALLRLAF
+120 VASIILRLAF
-130 GRIAARD
+130 GRIVARD
-137 ASREAREASLND
+137 ASRAAREARLND

-156 IAERLTTS
+156 IAQRLTTS
-164 LDRDEVFGLIV
+164 LDRTEVFRLIV

-182 ATDATTIRIRRGDRL
+182 ATDATTIRIRRGELL

-202 AGMSAEIAAQLPVLT
+202 AGLPDDVAGALPVLT
-217 TDEDWFQEV
+217 TDEDWFREIDQ
-226 DLTRRPWS
+226 TRRPWY
-234 RDDVAVARRSDADE
+234 RDDVAADRLTE
-248 LRYERYDGVV
+248 PGRVRYERYDPVV
-258 RIGAE
+258 GIASE

-283 EPRTWTAGD
+283 ERRAWTTGD

-305 AIHNAN
+305 AIHNAD

-326 QAASARMSRQNTIES
+326 QAASSRMSRQNTIES

-360 VYMLDET
+360 VYMLED
-367 SELIPIAF
+367 SAELLPIAF

-403 LHGLPLLVNDANSDP
+403 LHGLPLLINDANNDP

-433 LVVPMRYDERVS
+433 LVVPMRYDERVI

-455 NQFDEDNLQLLS
+455 NQFDEDNLRLLS

-483 TRSERLAQEL
+483 THSQRLALEL

-504 ESLDPRQ
+504 ESLDPRE

-518 HLATAMGVERCG
+518 HLASAMGVERCG
-530 ISYWERA
+530 ISYWERS
-537 TDRILTW
+537 TDRLLTW
-544 GYWPASDLEAIEPA
+544 GYWPAAELEGVEPYFDLT
-558 FDIKDYPE
+558 DYPE

-576 VVVDTHDP
+576 SVIDTHDP
-584 LADRAEVAYLVQTG
+584 AADRAEVALLVQAG
-598 DRMLAMLPLVAKGTA
+598 DRMLAMLPLVAKGTS

-619 TSRTHRT
+619 ISRSPKT

-685 RSKTPLAVMM
+685 RSKTPLAVLM

-718 WVAEELRTTLRAS
+718 WVAEELRATLRAS

-754 WLAAQRVLAAL
+754 WLAAQRILAAL
-765 SERGYQSPDRS
+765 TERSYQSPDRA
-776 PVSIGCSIGV
+776 PVSVGCSIGV
-786 AAYPVDGRTAQDLI
+786 AAFPVDGRTAQDLI

-812 AGGSAAEL
+812 AGGAAAEL
-820 AVVRGGQRRA
+820 AGLRGGQRRS
-830 GRAPRPARPGAPELV
+830 RAARPGRPAGRMLV
-845 SIAGPGA
+845 AVGGSSQADSGA
-852 AGSAS
+852 

>member
-1 MTPSSATEP
+1 VTPSSGSQP
-10 DAALDGGRR
+10 DAGPIGGSRSR
-19 LRPRRVPM
+19 NERAFIRPVTLLR
-27 PGAAGRHAPIP
+27 APIP
-38 PWLLAGGSLAGY
+38 PAVLAGVSLLVYGV
-50 AAVRLLAGVHDPF
+50 VRLLAGVHDPF
-63 GIGLAALPLFISS
+63 GIGLAALPLFVAS
-76 IFLGRRAAA
+76 IFLGRRAAI
-85 LVALAVVVLTIGPI
+85 LVGLAIIVLTIGPI
-99 GFSSTWTALD
+99 ALTMPWTALD
-109 WSTLAELTVLV
+109 WSTLAELAVLAA
-120 MSAALLRLAF
+120 SATLLRLAF

-137 ASREAREASLND
+137 ASRAAREATLND

-156 IAERLTTS
+156 IAQRLTTS
-164 LDRDEVFGLIV
+164 LDRDEVFRLIV

-182 ATDATTIRIRRGDRL
+182 ATDATTIRIRRGDAL

-202 AGMSAEIAAQLPVLT
+202 AGLTDEVAGQLPCLT
-217 TDEDWFQEV
+217 TTEDWFQEV
-226 DLTRRPWS
+226 DRNRRPWY
-234 RDDVAVARRSDADE
+234 RNDVAADRQSE
-248 LRYERYDGVV
+248 PGRVRYERYDPVV
-258 RIGAE
+258 QIAAE

-283 EPRTWTAGD
+283 KRRTWTAGD

-305 AIHNAN
+305 AIHNAD

-360 VYMLDET
+360 VYMLEET
-367 SELIPIAF
+367 AELVPIAF
-375 EGVVGA
+375 EGIVGA

-403 LHGLPLLVNDANSDP
+403 QHGLPLLINDANIDP

-433 LVVPMRYDERVS
+433 LVVPMRYDERVI

-455 NQFDEDNLQLLS
+455 NQFDEDNLRLLS

-483 TRSERLAQEL
+483 TRSERLALEL

-499 SSALS
+499 SGALS
-504 ESLDPRQ
+504 ASLDPRQ

-518 HLATAMGVERCG
+518 HLASAMGVERCG

-537 TDRILTW
+537 TDRLLTW
-544 GYWPASDLEAIEPA
+544 GYWPAAELEGVEPYFDLN
-558 FDIKDYPE
+558 DYPD
-566 TRRVLERQVT
+566 TRRVLEQQVT
-576 VVVDTHDP
+576 SAIDTHDP
-584 LADRAEVAYLVQTG
+584 QADRAEVALLVQSG
-598 DRMLAMLPLVAKGTA
+598 DRMLAMLPLVAKGTS

-619 TSRTHRT
+619 ISRSPKT

-685 RSKTPLAVMM
+685 RSKTPLAVLM

-718 WVAEELRTTLRAS
+718 WVAEELRATLRAS
-731 DIPARYGGDEF
+731 DIAARYGGDEF

-754 WLAAQRVLAAL
+754 WLAAQRILTAL
-765 SERGYQSPDRS
+765 TERAYQSSDRA
-776 PVSIGCSIGV
+776 PVAVGCSIGV
-786 AAYPVDGRTAQDLI
+786 AAFPVDGGTAQDLI

-812 AGGSAAEL
+812 AGGAAAEL
-820 AVVRGGQRRA
+820 AALRGGQRRA
-830 GRAPRPARPGAPELV
+830 RTGRPTRRAGRPLMAIGGP
-845 SIAGPGA
+845 AGVD
-852 AGSAS
+852 SES

>member
-1 MTPSSATEP
+1 MQNTLRP
-10 DAALDGGRR
+10 AAL
-19 LRPRRVPM
+19 LR
-27 PGAAGRHAPIP
+27 APIP
-38 PWLLAGGSLAGY
+38 P
-50 AAVRLLAGVHDPF
+50 VLLAGVAIVGYGLVRVLAGASDPF
-63 GIGLAALPLFISS
+63 GIGLAALPLFVAA
-76 IFLGRRAAA
+76 IFLGRGSAL
-85 LVALAVVVLTIGPI
+85 LVALAVGLITVGPMIGT
-99 GFSSTWTALD
+99 SHWTGLE
-109 WSTLAELTVLV
+109 WSTVAELAVLV
-120 MSAALLRLAF
+120 VSATFVRLAF

-137 ASREAREASLND
+137 ASRAEREARLND

-156 IAERLTTS
+156 IAQRLTTS
-164 LDRDEVFGLIV
+164 LDRTEVFRLIV

-182 ATDATTIRIRRGDRL
+182 ATDGTTIRIRRGDVL

-202 AGMSAEIAAQLPVLT
+202 AGLTDDVAGRLPELST
-217 TDEDWFQEV
+217 TEDWFQEIER
-226 DLTRRPWS
+226 TRRPWY
-234 RDDVAVARRSDADE
+234 RDDVDADRRSAAGR
-248 LRYERYDGVV
+248 LRYERYDPVV
-258 RIGAE
+258 RIAAE

-283 EPRTWTAGD
+283 QPRAWTTGD

-305 AIHNAN
+305 AIHNAD

-360 VYMLDET
+360 VYMLEE
-367 SELIPIAF
+367 SAELLPIAF
-375 EGVVGA
+375 EGIVGA

-403 LHGLPLLVNDANSDP
+403 LHGLPLLINDANNDP

-433 LVVPMRYDERVS
+433 LVVPMRYDERVI

-455 NQFDEDNLQLLS
+455 NQFDEDNLRLLS

-483 TRSERLAQEL
+483 THSQRLAQEL

-518 HLATAMGVERCG
+518 HLASVMGVERCG
-530 ISYWERA
+530 ISYWERG
-537 TDRILTW
+537 TDRLLTW
-544 GYWPASDLEAIEPA
+544 GYWPAAELEGVEPYFDLA
-558 FDIKDYPE
+558 DYPD

-576 VVVDTHDP
+576 SVIDTHDP
-584 LADRAEVAYLVQTG
+584 AADRAEVALLVQQG
-598 DRMLAMLPLVAKGTA
+598 DRMLAMLPLVAKGTS

-619 TSRTHRT
+619 ISRSPKT

-679 EVVRSQ
+679 ELVRSQ
-685 RSKTPLAVMM
+685 RSKTALAVLM

-705 DTFGHLFGDRVLA
+705 DSFGHLFGDKVLA
-718 WVAEELRTTLRAS
+718 WVTGELRATLRAS

-754 WLAAQRVLAAL
+754 WLAAQRILAAL
-765 SERGYQSPDRS
+765 TERAYQSADRA

-786 AAYPVDGRTAQDLI
+786 AAFPVDGRTAQDLI
-800 ARADAAMYRVKG
+800 ARADDAMYRAKG

-820 AVVRGGQRRA
+820 ASLRGGQRRS
-830 GRAPRPARPGAPELV
+830 RPARPGRPAARQLLAV
-845 SIAGPGA
+845 
-852 AGSAS
+852 AGSAEVDSGS

>member
-1 MTPSSATEP
+1 MT
-10 DAALDGGRR
+10 L
-19 LRPRRVPM
+19 LR
-27 PGAAGRHAPIP
+27 APIP
-38 PWLLAGGSLAGY
+38 DWLLALGSILAYGV
-50 AAVRLLAGVHDPF
+50 VRLLVGVHDPF
-63 GIGLAALPLFISS
+63 GTGLVAVPLFVGAV
-76 IFLGRRAAA
+76 FLARRAAA
-85 LVALAVVVLTIGPI
+85 VVGLASLVLTVAPVVLAGR
-99 GFSSTWTALD
+99 WTALD
-109 WSTLAELTVLV
+109 SSTVAEFTVLAA
-120 MSAALLRLAF
+120 SAVLVRVAF
-130 GRIAARD
+130 GRVAARD
-137 ASREAREASLND
+137 ASRTAREARLNE

-156 IAERLTTS
+156 IAQRLTTS
-164 LDRDEVFGLIV
+164 LDRSEVFGQIV
-175 SEMNRAV
+175 GEMNRAV
-182 ATDATTIRIRRGDRL
+182 ATDATTIRIRRGEVL

-202 AGMSAEIAAQLPVLT
+202 AGLTDVAAGRLPPLVT
-217 TDEDWFQEV
+217 SEDWFREIER
-226 DLTRRPWS
+226 TRRPWH
-234 RDDVAVARRSDADE
+234 RDDIEADRRTGAGL
-248 LRYERYDGVV
+248 LRYERYDGVLPMA
-258 RIGAE
+258 AE

-271 DRVIGVMSAVSF
+271 DRVIGVMTAISF
-283 EPRTWTAGD
+283 AARIWTPAD

-305 AIHNAN
+305 AIHNAD
-311 LFGEAQVRAGQLAVL
+311 LFAEAEVRAGQLAVL

-350 RQIIDYHNCR
+350 RRIIDYHNCR
-360 VYMLDET
+360 VYMLEET
-367 SELIPIAF
+367 AELIPIAF
-375 EGVVGA
+375 EGTVGA
-381 YEKVDFELLRTRL
+381 YEQVDFELLRTRL

-403 LHGLPLLVNDANSDP
+403 AHGLPLLINDANNDP

-433 LVVPMRYDERVS
+433 LVVPMRYDERVI

-455 NQFDEDNLQLLS
+455 NQFDEDNLRLLS

-483 TRSERLAQEL
+483 TRSERLALEL

-518 HLATAMGVERCG
+518 HLAAAMGVERCG

-537 TDRILTW
+537 NDRILSW
-544 GYWPASDLEAIEPA
+544 GYWPPVDRDELEPYYDLG
-558 FDIKDYPE
+558 DYPE

-576 VVVDTHDP
+576 AVIDSHDP
-584 LADRAEVAYLVQTG
+584 LADRAEVALMVQAG
-598 DRMLAMLPLVAKGTA
+598 DRLLAMLPLVAKGTS

-619 TSRTHRT
+619 MSSSPKT

-685 RSKTPLAVMM
+685 RSKTPLSVLM

-718 WVAEELRTTLRAS
+718 WVAEELRATLRAS

-742 AIILPDTDREAA
+742 ALILPDTDRDAA
-754 WLAAQRVLAAL
+754 WAAAQRILAAL
-765 SERGYQSPDRS
+765 GEGAYQSPDRS
-776 PVSIGCSIGV
+776 PVSIACSIGV
-786 AAYPVDGRTAQDLI
+786 AAYPLDGRTAQDLI
-800 ARADAAMYRVKG
+800 ARADAAMYRVKDAGG
-812 AGGSAAEL
+812 ASAEVASTSAGRRRPRAGRVARGGRRELVTIEGGGGGSA
-820 AVVRGGQRRA
+820 
-830 GRAPRPARPGAPELV
+830 
-845 SIAGPGA
+845 S
-852 AGSAS
+852 

>member
-1 MTPSSATEP
+1 M
-10 DAALDGGRR
+10 
-19 LRPRRVPM
+19 
-27 PGAAGRHAPIP
+27 
-38 PWLLAGGSLAGY
+38 
-50 AAVRLLAGVHDPF
+50 
-63 GIGLAALPLFISS
+63 
-76 IFLGRRAAA
+76 
-85 LVALAVVVLTIGPI
+85 
-99 GFSSTWTALD
+99 
-109 WSTLAELTVLV
+109 
-120 MSAALLRLAF
+120 
-130 GRIAARD
+130 
-137 ASREAREASLND
+137 
-149 RIESVLG
+149 
-156 IAERLTTS
+156 
-164 LDRDEVFGLIV
+164 
-175 SEMNRAV
+175 
-182 ATDATTIRIRRGDRL
+182 
-197 ELVAW
+197 
-202 AGMSAEIAAQLPVLT
+202 
-217 TDEDWFQEV
+217 
-226 DLTRRPWS
+226 
-234 RDDVAVARRSDADE
+234 
-248 LRYERYDGVV
+248 
-258 RIGAE
+258 
-263 LVVPLLQD
+263 PLLQD

-283 EPRTWTAGD
+283 ERRTWTAGD

-305 AIHNAN
+305 AIHNAD

-326 QAASARMSRQNTIES
+326 QAASSRMSRQNTIAS

-360 VYMLDET
+360 VYMLEESDE
-367 SELIPIAF
+367 LLPIAF

-403 LHGLPLLVNDANSDP
+403 LHGLPLLINDANNDP

-433 LVVPMRYDERVS
+433 LVVPMRYDERVI

-455 NQFDEDNLQLLS
+455 NQFDEDNLRLLS

-483 TRSERLAQEL
+483 TRSERLALEL

-530 ISYWERA
+530 ISYWERS
-537 TDRILTW
+537 TDRLLTW
-544 GYWPASDLEAIEPA
+544 GYWPAAELEGVEPYFDL
-558 FDIKDYPE
+558 DDYPD

-576 VVVDTHDP
+576 SVIDTHDP
-584 LADRAEVAYLVQTG
+584 AADRAEVALLVQSG
-598 DRMLAMLPLVAKGTA
+598 DRMLAMLPLVAKGTS

-619 TSRTHRT
+619 ISRSPKT

-685 RSKTPLAVMM
+685 RSKTPLAVLM

-718 WVAEELRTTLRAS
+718 WVAEELRATLRAS
-731 DIPARYGGDEF
+731 DIAARYGGDEF

-754 WLAAQRVLAAL
+754 WLAAQRIL
-765 SERGYQSPDRS
+765 SGDDRS
-776 PVSIGCSIGV
+776 GLREPGSG
-786 AAYPVDGRTAQDLI
+786 AASR
-800 ARADAAMYRVKG
+800 
-812 AGGSAAEL
+812 SAARSVSL
-820 AVVRGGQRRA
+820 RSRSTA
-830 GRAPRPARPGAPELV
+830 GRPRT
-845 SIAGPGA
+845 
-852 AGSAS
+852 

>member
-1 MTPSSATEP
+1 MGRSGAMQNSIRPV
-10 DAALDGGRR
+10 AL
-19 LRPRRVPM
+19 LR
-27 PGAAGRHAPIP
+27 APIP
-38 PWLLAGGSLAGY
+38 PALLAAASVLGY
-50 AAVRLLAGVHDPF
+50 ALIRLLAGFHDPF
-63 GIGLAALPLFISS
+63 GTGLAAVPLFVAA
-76 IFLGRRAAA
+76 IFLSRRAAI
-85 LVALAVVVLTIGPI
+85 LVGLATAVLSLAPIVVAP
-99 GFSSTWTALD
+99 SRTALD
-109 WSTLAELTVLV
+109 WSSIAELVILAI
-120 MSAALLRLAF
+120 SAIFLRLAF
-130 GRIAARD
+130 GRVAARD
-137 ASREAREASLND
+137 ASRAAREATLND

-156 IAERLTTS
+156 IAQRLTTS
-164 LDRDEVFGLIV
+164 LDRTEVFRLIV

-182 ATDATTIRIRRGDRL
+182 ATDATTIRIRRGDLL

-202 AGMSAEIAAQLPVLT
+202 AGL
-217 TDEDWFQEV
+217 TDEVAGQMPTLSTTEDWYQEIEQG
-226 DLTRRPWS
+226 RRPWY
-234 RDDVAVARRSDADE
+234 RDDVRADRQTEGGRR
-248 LRYERYDGVV
+248 RYERYDPIVT
-258 RIGAE
+258 IASE

-283 EPRTWTAGD
+283 ERRTWTPGD

-305 AIHNAN
+305 AIHNAD

-326 QAASARMSRQNTIES
+326 QAASSRMSRQNTIAS

-360 VYMLDET
+360 VYMLEESDE
-367 SELIPIAF
+367 LLPIAF

-403 LHGLPLLVNDANSDP
+403 LHGLPLLINDANNDP

-433 LVVPMRYDERVS
+433 LVVPMRYDERVI

-455 NQFDEDNLQLLS
+455 NQFDEDNLRLLS

-483 TRSERLAQEL
+483 TRSERLALEL

-530 ISYWERA
+530 ISYWERS
-537 TDRILTW
+537 TNRLLTW
-544 GYWPASDLEAIEPA
+544 GYWPAADLEGVEPY
-558 FDIKDYPE
+558 FELDDYPD

-576 VVVDTHDP
+576 SVIDTHDP
-584 LADRAEVAYLVQTG
+584 TADRAEVALLVQSG
-598 DRMLAMLPLVAKGTA
+598 DRMLAMLPLVAKGTS

-619 TSRTHRT
+619 ISRSPKT

-685 RSKTPLAVMM
+685 RSKTPLAVLM

-731 DIPARYGGDEF
+731 DIAARYGGDEF
-742 AIILPDTDREAA
+742 AIILPDTDRDAA
-754 WLAAQRVLAAL
+754 WLAAQRILTAMTDRAY
-765 SERGYQSPDRS
+765 ESPDRA

-786 AAYPVDGRTAQDLI
+786 AAFPIDGRTAQDLI

-812 AGGSAAEL
+812 VGGAAAEL
-820 AVVRGGQRRA
+820 AGLRGGARRA
-830 GRAPRPARPGAPELV
+830 RIGRQGRPATRQLLAVG
-845 SIAGPGA
+845 GPA
-852 AGSAS
+852 DLDLEARTGSG

>member
-1 MTPSSATEP
+1 MT
-10 DAALDGGRR
+10 L
-19 LRPRRVPM
+19 LR
-27 PGAAGRHAPIP
+27 APIP
-38 PWLLAGGSLAGY
+38 PWLLAIAAVAGY
-50 AAVRLLAGVHDPF
+50 GVIRLGTGVHDPF
-63 GIGLAALPLFISS
+63 GIGLAAVPLLIAVTLFA
-76 IFLGRRAAA
+76 RRGAA
-85 LVALAVVVLTIGPI
+85 LIVLATLGLTLLPIALSGQ
-99 GFSSTWTALD
+99 WTALD
-109 WSTLAELTVLV
+109 WSAVAGVTVLAG
-120 MSAALLRLAF
+120 SAIVLRIAF
-130 GRIAARD
+130 GRIVARD
-137 ASREAREASLND
+137 ASRTEREARLNE

-156 IAERLTTS
+156 IAQRLTTS
-164 LDRDEVFGLIV
+164 LDRDRVFGLIV

-182 ATDATTIRIRRGDRL
+182 ETDATTIRIRRGDVL

-202 AGMSAEIAAQLPVLT
+202 AGLTDETAGRLPVLT
-217 TDEDWFQEV
+217 IDEDWFQEIEQS
-226 DLTRRPWS
+226 LRPWH
-234 RDDVAVARRSDADE
+234 RDDVEADRATPVGLARYR
-248 LRYERYDGVV
+248 RYDGVAP
-258 RIGAE
+258 IAAE

-271 DRVIGVMSAVSF
+271 ERVIGVMSAVSF
-283 EPRTWTAGD
+283 GPRTWTAGD

-305 AIHNAN
+305 AIHNAD
-311 LFGEAQVRAGQLAVL
+311 LFGEAEVRAGQLAVL

-350 RQIIDYHNCR
+350 RQIIDYHNGR
-360 VYMLDET
+360 VYMLED
-367 SELIPIAF
+367 SAELIPIAF
-375 EGVVGA
+375 EGTVGA
-381 YEKVDFELLRTRL
+381 YEQVDFEVLRTKL

-403 LHGLPLLVNDANSDP
+403 AHGLPLLINDANADP

-433 LVVPMRYDERVS
+433 LVVPMRYDERVI

-455 NQFDEDNLQLLS
+455 NQFDENNLRLLT

-483 TRSERLAQEL
+483 TRSERLAEEL

-518 HLATAMGVERCG
+518 HLAVAMGVERCG
-530 ISYWERA
+530 ISYWERPS
-537 TDRILTW
+537 DRILSW
-544 GYWPASDLEAIEPA
+544 GYWPAGDLAAVEPYY
-558 FDIKDYPE
+558 DLNDYPE

-576 VVVDTHDP
+576 SVIDSHDP
-584 LADRAEVAYLVQTG
+584 LADRAEVALMIQQG
-598 DRMLAMLPLVAKGTA
+598 DRLLAMLPLVAKGTS

-619 TSRTHRT
+619 MSSSPRT

-654 ARKLADRD
+654 ARKLADHD

-679 EVVRSQ
+679 ELVRAQ

-718 WVAEELRTTLRAS
+718 WVAEELKATLRAS
-731 DIPARYGGDEF
+731 DVPARYGGDEF
-742 AIILPDTDREAA
+742 AVILPDTDREAA
-754 WLAAQRVLAAL
+754 WQAAQRILEAL
-765 SERGYQSPDRS
+765 SERAYQSPDRS

-786 AAYPVDGRTAQDLI
+786 AAYPADGRTAQDLI
-800 ARADAAMYRVKG
+800 AQADAAMYRVKDS
-812 AGGSAAEL
+812 GGSAAEL
-820 AVVRGGQRRA
+820 APTQA
-830 GRAPRPARPGAPELV
+830 GRRRSRARPSDRELV
-845 SIAGPGA
+845 ALPGGEPA
-852 AGSAS
+852 

>member
-1 MTPSSATEP
+1 MQNTLRP
-10 DAALDGGRR
+10 AAL
-19 LRPRRVPM
+19 LR
-27 PGAAGRHAPIP
+27 APIP
-38 PWLLAGGSLAGY
+38 P
-50 AAVRLLAGVHDPF
+50 VLLAGVAIVGYGLVRVLAGAPDPF
-63 GIGLAALPLFISS
+63 GIGLAALPLFVAA
-76 IFLGRRAAA
+76 IFLGRGSAL
-85 LVALAVVVLTIGPI
+85 LVALAVGLITVGPMIGTSHWTGLEWSTVAELVVL
-99 GFSSTWTALD
+99 
-109 WSTLAELTVLV
+109 VV
-120 MSAALLRLAF
+120 SAIFLRLAF

-137 ASREAREASLND
+137 ASRTEREARLND

-156 IAERLTTS
+156 IAQRLTTS
-164 LDRDEVFGLIV
+164 LDRTEVFRLIV

-182 ATDATTIRIRRGDRL
+182 ATDGTTIRIRRGDVL

-202 AGMSAEIAAQLPVLT
+202 AGLADDVAGRLPELST
-217 TDEDWFQEV
+217 AEDWFQEIEQ
-226 DLTRRPWS
+226 TRRPWY
-234 RDDVAVARRSDADE
+234 RDDVDADRSSAAGR
-248 LRYERYDGVV
+248 LRYERYDPVV
-258 RIGAE
+258 RIAAE

-283 EPRTWTAGD
+283 QPRAWTTGD

-305 AIHNAN
+305 AIHNAD

-360 VYMLDET
+360 VYMLEE
-367 SELIPIAF
+367 SAELLPIAF
-375 EGVVGA
+375 EGIVGA

-403 LHGLPLLVNDANSDP
+403 LHGLPLLINDANNDP

-433 LVVPMRYDERVS
+433 LVVPMRYDERVI

-455 NQFDEDNLQLLS
+455 NQFDEDNLRLLS

-483 TRSERLAQEL
+483 THSQRLAQEL

-518 HLATAMGVERCG
+518 HLASVMGVERCG
-530 ISYWERA
+530 ISYWERG
-537 TDRILTW
+537 TDRLLTW
-544 GYWPASDLEAIEPA
+544 GYWPAAELEGVEPYFDLA
-558 FDIKDYPE
+558 DYPD

-576 VVVDTHDP
+576 SVIDTHDP
-584 LADRAEVAYLVQTG
+584 AADRAEVALLVQQG
-598 DRMLAMLPLVAKGTA
+598 DRMLAMLPLVAKGTS

-619 TSRTHRT
+619 ISRSPKT

-679 EVVRSQ
+679 ELVRSQ
-685 RSKTPLAVMM
+685 RSKTALAVLM

-705 DTFGHLFGDRVLA
+705 DSFGHLFGDKVLA
-718 WVAEELRTTLRAS
+718 WVTGELRATLRAS

-754 WLAAQRVLAAL
+754 WLAAQRILAAL
-765 SERGYQSPDRS
+765 TERAYQSADRA

-786 AAYPVDGRTAQDLI
+786 AAFPVDGRTAQDLI
-800 ARADAAMYRVKG
+800 ARADDAMYRAKG

-820 AVVRGGQRRA
+820 AGLRGGQRRS
-830 GRAPRPARPGAPELV
+830 RPARPGRSAARPLLPV
-845 SIAGPGA
+845 
-852 AGSAS
+852 AGSAEVDSGS

>member
-1 MTPSSATEP
+1 MQNTIRP
-10 DAALDGGRR
+10 AAL
-19 LRPRRVPM
+19 LR
-27 PGAAGRHAPIP
+27 APIP
-38 PWLLAGGSLAGY
+38 PA
-50 AAVRLLAGVHDPF
+50 LLAGVLVAGYGLVRAVVGVPEPF
-63 GIGLAALPLFISS
+63 GIGLAALPLFVAA
-76 IFLGRRAAA
+76 IFLGSPAAI
-85 LVALAVVVLTIGPI
+85 LVALAIGLITVGPMV
-99 GFSSTWTALD
+99 GSGPWTRLDSSLV
-109 WSTLAELTVLV
+109 AELAVLIV
-120 MSAALLRLAF
+120 SATFLRLAF

-137 ASREAREASLND
+137 ASRAAREARLND

-156 IAERLTTS
+156 IAQRLTTS
-164 LDRDEVFGLIV
+164 LDRTEVFRLIV
-175 SEMNRAV
+175 GEMNRAV
-182 ATDATTIRIRRGDRL
+182 ATDATTIRIRRGDTL

-202 AGMSAEIAAQLPVLT
+202 AGLADDVAARLPVLT
-217 TDEDWFQEV
+217 TAEDWFEEIER
-226 DLTRRPWS
+226 TRRPWY
-234 RDDVAVARRSDADE
+234 RDDVDADRRSEAGRT
-248 LRYERYDGVV
+248 RYERYDPVV
-258 RIGAE
+258 RIAAE

-283 EPRTWTAGD
+283 ERRTWTAGD

-305 AIHNAN
+305 AIHNAD

-360 VYMLDET
+360 VYMLEGGT
-367 SELIPIAF
+367 ELLPIAF

-403 LHGLPLLVNDANSDP
+403 LHGLPLLINDANDDP

-433 LVVPMRYDERVS
+433 LVVPMRYDERVI

-455 NQFDEDNLQLLS
+455 HQFDEDNLRLLS

-483 TRSERLAQEL
+483 THSQRLALEL

-518 HLATAMGVERCG
+518 HLATAMDVERCG

-537 TDRILTW
+537 TDRLLTW
-544 GYWPASDLEAIEPA
+544 GYWPAAELEGVEPYFDLN
-558 FDIKDYPE
+558 DYPD
-566 TRRVLERQVT
+566 TRRVLEHQVT
-576 VVVDTHDP
+576 SVIDTHDP
-584 LADRAEVAYLVQTG
+584 TADRAEVALLVQSA
-598 DRMLAMLPLVAKGTA
+598 DRMLAMLPLVAKGTS

-619 TSRTHRT
+619 ISRSPKT

-685 RSKTPLAVMM
+685 RSKTALAVLM

-718 WVAEELRTTLRAS
+718 WVAEELRATLRVS

-754 WLAAQRVLAAL
+754 WLAAQRILAAMT
-765 SERGYQSPDRS
+765 ERAYQSADRA

-800 ARADAAMYRVKG
+800 ARADAAMYRAKG
-812 AGGSAAEL
+812 AGGAAAEL
-820 AVVRGGQRRA
+820 AGLRGGPRRA
-830 GRAPRPARPGAPELV
+830 RTGRPARVAGRQLLAISGSGDAEPGA
-845 SIAGPGA
+845 
-852 AGSAS
+852 

>member
-1 MTPSSATEP
+1 MT
-10 DAALDGGRR
+10 L
-19 LRPRRVPM
+19 LR
-27 PGAAGRHAPIP
+27 APIP
-38 PWLLAGGSLAGY
+38 PWLLAAVSITAYGL
-50 AAVRLLAGVHDPF
+50 VRLVTGVHDPF
-63 GIGLAALPLFISS
+63 GIGLAAVPLLMAA
-76 IFLGRRAAA
+76 IFFTRRTAAIVVVA
-85 LVALAVVVLTIGPI
+85 TFGLTVVPIALAGH
-99 GFSSTWTALD
+99 WTALD
-109 WSTLAELTVLV
+109 WSALAEVTVLAA
-120 MSAALLRLAF
+120 SAMFLRIAF

-137 ASREAREASLND
+137 ASRSAREERLNE

-156 IAERLTTS
+156 IAQRLTTS
-164 LDRDEVFGLIV
+164 LDRDRVFGLIV

-182 ATDATTIRIRRGDRL
+182 ETDATTIRIRRGDSL

-202 AGMSAEIAAQLPVLT
+202 AGLTDEAAALLPDLS
-217 TDEDWFQEV
+217 TDEDWFLEV
-226 DLTRRPWS
+226 AQTLRPWH
-234 RDDVAVARRSDADE
+234 RDDVDADRKTPAG
-248 LRYERYDGVV
+248 LTRYERYDGVAP
-258 RIGAE
+258 IAAE

-271 DRVIGVMSAVSF
+271 ERVIGVMSAVSF
-283 EPRTWTAGD
+283 TRRTWTPGD

-305 AIHNAN
+305 AIHNAD
-311 LFGEAQVRAGQLAVL
+311 LFGEAEVRAGQLAVL

-350 RQIIDYHNCR
+350 RQIIDYHNGR
-360 VYMLDET
+360 VYMLED
-367 SELIPIAF
+367 SAELIPIAF
-375 EGVVGA
+375 EGTVGA
-381 YEKVDFELLRTRL
+381 YEQVDFEVLRTKL

-403 LHGLPLLVNDANSDP
+403 AHGLPLLINDANDDP

-433 LVVPMRYDERVS
+433 LVVPMRYDERVI

-455 NQFDEDNLQLLS
+455 NQFDENNLRLLT

-483 TRSERLAQEL
+483 TRSERLAEEL

-518 HLATAMGVERCG
+518 HLAVAMGVERCG
-530 ISYWERA
+530 ISYWERPS
-537 TDRILTW
+537 DRILSW
-544 GYWPASDLEAIEPA
+544 GYWPAGDLEAVEPYY
-558 FDIKDYPE
+558 DLNDYPE

-576 VVVDTHDP
+576 SVIDSHDP
-584 LADRAEVAYLVQTG
+584 LADRAEVALMVQQG
-598 DRMLAMLPLVAKGTA
+598 DRLLAMLPLVAKGTS

-619 TSRTHRT
+619 MSSSPKT
-626 FDATRLELA
+626 FDAARLELA

-685 RSKTPLAVMM
+685 RSKTPLAVLM

-718 WVAEELRTTLRAS
+718 WVAEELRATLRAS
-731 DIPARYGGDEF
+731 DLPARYGGDEF
-742 AIILPDTDREAA
+742 AVILPDTDREAA
-754 WLAAQRVLAAL
+754 WLAAQRILDTL
-765 SERGYQSPDRS
+765 SDRAYQSPDRA

-786 AAYPVDGRTAQDLI
+786 AAYPLDGRTAQDLI
-800 ARADAAMYRVKG
+800 AKADAAMYRVKG
-812 AGGSAAEL
+812 AGGAAAEL
-820 AVVRGGQRRA
+820 AVARGGRR
-830 GRAPRPARPGAPELV
+830 RPRPARAGRVGEHELV
-845 SIAGPGA
+845 ALSGG
-852 AGSAS
+852 GGTTLE

>member
-1 MTPSSATEP
+1 MT
-10 DAALDGGRR
+10 L
-19 LRPRRVPM
+19 LR
-27 PGAAGRHAPIP
+27 APIP
-38 PWLLAGGSLAGY
+38 PWLLAAVSILGY
-50 AAVRLLAGVHDPF
+50 GVVRLLTGVHDPF
-63 GIGLAALPLFISS
+63 GIGLAAVPL
-76 IFLGRRAAA
+76 
-85 LVALAVVVLTIGPI
+85 LVAATFFDRRTAGLVVLAIFGLTLVPI
-99 GFSSTWTALD
+99 VLTATWSALD
-109 WSTLAELTVLV
+109 WSALAEVTVLAA
-120 MSAALLRLAF
+120 SAMFLRIAF

-137 ASREAREASLND
+137 ASRTAREVRLNE

-156 IAERLTTS
+156 IAQRLTTS
-164 LDRDEVFGLIV
+164 LDRDKVVGLIV
-175 SEMNRAV
+175 GEMNRAV
-182 ATDATTIRIRRGDRL
+182 ATDATTIRLRRGEAL

-202 AGMSAEIAAQLPVLT
+202 AGLTDEAAGRLPDLST
-217 TDEDWFQEV
+217 SEDWFQEV
-226 DLTRRPWS
+226 ERTLRPWH
-234 RDDVAVARRSDADE
+234 RDDVAADRQSDAG
-248 LRYERYDGVV
+248 LARYQRYDGVAP
-258 RIGAE
+258 IAAE

-271 DRVIGVMSAVSF
+271 ERVIGVMSSVSF
-283 EPRTWTAGD
+283 APRMWTPGD
-292 IEFAEAVATHASI
+292 IEFAEAIATHASI
-305 AIHNAN
+305 AIHNAD
-311 LFGEAQVRAGQLAVL
+311 LFGEAEVRAGQLAVL

-350 RQIIDYHNCR
+350 RQIIDYHNGR
-360 VYMLDET
+360 VYMLEDNA
-367 SELIPIAF
+367 ELIPIAF
-375 EGVVGA
+375 EGTVGA
-381 YEKVDFELLRTRL
+381 YEQVDFEVLRTKL

-403 LHGLPLLVNDANSDP
+403 AHGLPLLINDANDDP

-433 LVVPMRYDERVS
+433 LVVPMRYDERVI

-455 NQFDEDNLQLLS
+455 NQFDEDNLRLLS

-483 TRSERLAQEL
+483 TRSERLALEL

-518 HLATAMGVERCG
+518 HLAVAMGVERCG
-530 ISYWERA
+530 ISYWER
-537 TDRILTW
+537 TNDRILSW
-544 GYWPASDLEAIEPA
+544 GYWPSEDLEAVEPYY
-558 FDIKDYPE
+558 DLNDYPE

-576 VVVDTHDP
+576 SLIDSHDP
-584 LADRAEVAYLVQTG
+584 RADRAEVALMVQQG
-598 DRMLAMLPLVAKGTA
+598 DRLLAMLPLVAKGTS

-619 TSRTHRT
+619 MSSSPKT

-685 RSKTPLAVMM
+685 RSKTPLAVLM

-718 WVAEELRTTLRAS
+718 WVAEELRATLRAS

-742 AIILPDTDREAA
+742 AVILPDTDREAA
-754 WLAAQRVLAAL
+754 WLAAQRILAAL
-765 SERGYQSPDRS
+765 GERAYQSPDRS

-786 AAYPVDGRTAQDLI
+786 AAYPLDGRTAQDLI
-800 ARADAAMYRVKG
+800 ARADAAMYRVKD
-812 AGGSAAEL
+812 AGGASAEL
-820 AVVRGGQRRA
+820 AAPAGRPRQGTARVTRSGEHELVAFRGGGPA
-830 GRAPRPARPGAPELV
+830 GT
-845 SIAGPGA
+845 
-852 AGSAS
+852 